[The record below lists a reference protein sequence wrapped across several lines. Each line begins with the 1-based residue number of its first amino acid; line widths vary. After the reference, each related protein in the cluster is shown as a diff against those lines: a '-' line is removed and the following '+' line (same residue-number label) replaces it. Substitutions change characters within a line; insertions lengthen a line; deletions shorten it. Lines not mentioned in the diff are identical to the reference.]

1 MTAPDDPYLWLE
13 DITGDTALEWVR
25 ERNAETVA
33 ELTHSARF
41 TELRDQ
47 VRQVLDADDRI
58 PWPRRRGEHLY
69 NFWQDAEHPRGI
81 WRRTTLES
89 YRTERPD
96 WELVLDVDA
105 LGAAEGESWVWQG
118 ATVLRPGHRRALVEL
133 SRGGADAAVVREF
146 DLESLSFVDGGFELP
161 EAKSSFSWIDEDRI
175 YVGTDFGEGSMT
187 NSGYP
192 RIVKEWRR
200 GTPLA
205 EATVVYEGKPDDV
218 SVHGFHDPTEG
229 FERSFVTR
237 NLDFW
242 RSERYL
248 RTATDLVRI
257 ETPEDA
263 EVDVEREWLLV
274 TLRSEWTVSMLDP
287 ASGSSVGDTTF
298 PAGALLAARFD
309 DFLAGQRE
317 LTVLFE
323 PDEHTAL
330 SYHTWTRHH
339 LIIGLLADVQSRLE
353 VLTPGTWQREPLAEV
368 PELVSADIIGTN
380 PDHDDEYFL
389 NVSGFVHPSTLR
401 RGEIGGEVEALK
413 HAPVFFDADGITV
426 RQHFA
431 ASADGTM
438 VPYFVVGEE
447 NSDGPALLYGYGG
460 YEISLTPA
468 YSGAIGRAWLARGGT
483 YVVANIRGGG
493 EYGTRWHQSAMKA
506 NRVRVYEDFV
516 AVARDLVARGIT
528 TPERLGIRGGSNGGL
543 LMGVMLTRYPELFGA
558 VLAEVPMLDMVR
570 FHKLLAGASWM
581 AEYGDP
587 DDPAE
592 LPHLLEYSPY
602 HNVQSGRAYP
612 PVLITTST
620 RDDRVHPAHARKT
633 VARLLETG
641 HDVRY
646 YENIEGGH
654 GGGADNE
661 QLAFKSALAY
671 EFLWRTLS
679 ARST

>member
-1 MTAPDDPYLWLE
+1 MTDDPYLWLE
-13 DITGDTALEWVR
+13 DITGDTALDWVR

-33 ELTHSARF
+33 ELTRSARF
-41 TELRDQ
+41 AELRDE

-58 PWPRRRGEHLY
+58 PWPLRRGEHLY

-81 WRRTTLES
+81 WRRTTLEE
-89 YRTERPD
+89 YRTERPA

-105 LGAAEGESWVWQG
+105 LGAEEGESWVWQG

-146 DLESLSFVDGGFELP
+146 DLELLTFVDGGFELP
-161 EAKSSFSWIDEDRI
+161 EAKSSVSWIDEDRI

-187 NSGYP
+187 TSGYP
-192 RIVKEWRR
+192 RIVKEWHR

-218 SVHGFHDPTEG
+218 AVFGYRDPTEG
-229 FERSFVTR
+229 FERDFVSR
-237 NLDFW
+237 SMDFW

-248 RTATDLVRI
+248 RSGTDLVRI
-257 ETPEDA
+257 EVPDDA
-263 EVDVEREWLLV
+263 EIDVYREWLLI
-274 TLRSEWTVSMLDP
+274 TTRSEWTV
-287 ASGSSVGDTTF
+287 AGTTC
-298 PAGALLAARFD
+298 PAGALIATRFD

-330 SYHTWTRHH
+330 SYQTWTRRH

-353 VLTPGTWQREPLAEV
+353 VLTPGADGWRREPLAEV
-368 PELVSADIIGTN
+368 PGMVSADIIDTD
-380 PDHDDEYFL
+380 PDNSDEYFM
-389 NVSGFVHPSTLR
+389 NVSGFTHPSTLR
-401 RGEIGGEVEALK
+401 RGEIGGEVETLK
-413 HAPVFFDADGITV
+413 HAPVYFDADAMTV

-431 ASADGTM
+431 TSADGTQ
-438 VPYFVVGEE
+438 VPYFVVGD
-447 NSDGPALLYGYGG
+447 NSSDGPTLLYGYGG

-468 YSGAIGRAWLARGGT
+468 YSGTIGRAWLARGGT

-493 EYGTRWHQSAMKA
+493 EYGARWHQSAMKA
-506 NRVRVYEDFV
+506 DRVRVYEDFV
-516 AVARDLVARGIT
+516 AVAQDLVARGIT
-528 TPERLGIRGGSNGGL
+528 TPQRLGIQGGSNGGL
-543 LMGVMLTRYPELFGA
+543 LMGVMLTRHPELFGA
-558 VLAEVPMLDMVR
+558 VVAQVPMLDMVR
-570 FHKLLAGASWM
+570 FHKLLAGASWI

-602 HNVQSGRAYP
+602 HNVRSGRTYP
-612 PVLITTST
+612 PVLVTTST

-633 VARLLETG
+633 VARLLEYG
-641 HDVRY
+641 HDVHY

-671 EFLWRTLS
+671 EFLWRRLS
-679 ARST
+679 T